1 MNPSQAV
8 WMPVAQIISANRAYF
23 SKGQETNNEYL
34 IDKEFADS
42 ERKLFK
48 DKLTKK

>member
-1 MNPSQAV
+1 MNPSQAA
-8 WMPVAQIISANRAYF
+8 WMPVAQFISANRVYF
-23 SKGQETNNEYL
+23 SKGQETNNEDL